1 MAALDYKPNFRGYGA
16 GWSKKFLS
24 DDHLGDHMM
33 SKKIISNAA
42 VVSND
47 FKAQCDMCQPRG
59 KKLFQVN
66 HKKHHE
72 GRSFTFTVLLL
83 GFTQYLLLRQ

>member
-1 MAALDYKPNFRGYGA
+1 MAALDCKPNFRGYGA

-24 DDHLGDHMM
+24 GHNLGDHMM

-47 FKAQCDMCQPRG
+47 FKAQCAVGQ
-59 KKLFQVN
+59 L
-66 HKKHHE
+66 E
-72 GRSFTFTVLLL
+72 GNISSL
-83 GFTQYLLLRQ
+83 GLHF

>member
-1 MAALDYKPNFRGYGA
+1 MAALDCKPNFRGYGA

-24 DDHLGDHMM
+24 GHNLGDHMM

-47 FKAQCDMCQPRG
+47 FKAQCDAV
-59 KKLFQVN
+59 KIFL
-66 HKKHHE
+66 
-72 GRSFTFTVLLL
+72 
-83 GFTQYLLLRQ
+83 

>member
-1 MAALDYKPNFRGYGA
+1 MAALDCKPNFRGYGA

-24 DDHLGDHMM
+24 GHNLGDHKM

-47 FKAQCDMCQPRG
+47 FKAQCVHPDFECG
-59 KKLFQVN
+59 KICRIDDLFA
-66 HKKHHE
+66 K
-72 GRSFTFTVLLL
+72 TVCEN
-83 GFTQYLLLRQ
+83 

>member
-1 MAALDYKPNFRGYGA
+1 MAALDCKPNFRGYGA

-24 DDHLGDHMM
+24 GHNLGDHMM

-47 FKAQCDMCQPRG
+47 FKAQCE
-59 KKLFQVN
+59 VV
-66 HKKHHE
+66 
-72 GRSFTFTVLLL
+72 SFA
-83 GFTQYLLLRQ
+83 LRLSTSLRY